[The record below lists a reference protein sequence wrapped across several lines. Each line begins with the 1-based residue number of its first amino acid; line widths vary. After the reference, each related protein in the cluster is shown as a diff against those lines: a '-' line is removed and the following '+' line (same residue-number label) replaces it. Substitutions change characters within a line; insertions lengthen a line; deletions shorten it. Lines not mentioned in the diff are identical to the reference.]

1 LAESDMEGLEPPLL
15 DQTWGLGQRTN
26 KREIM
31 ANATIEESVPLNSS
45 EEHPTKEKRSTD
57 EQEDDVEEKC
67 RVEMWRCFSK
77 VVEGGLHYMDSPD
90 GIMSLAKKTMFKMA
104 FHGGLTN
111 LWGGVMAI
119 PEARE
124 VKQCMT
130 AHTSC
135 VSYEILRREAQ
146 ETMDPTD
153 PMVTMYSKEETAEKE
168 DKEDNTKEKKRKKE
182 RLIINPEFVESMDTG
197 DGSLQYDEDYSI
209 NQV

>member
-1 LAESDMEGLEPPLL
+1 
-15 DQTWGLGQRTN
+15 
-26 KREIM
+26 
-31 ANATIEESVPLNSS
+31 
-45 EEHPTKEKRSTD
+45 
-57 EQEDDVEEKC
+57 
-67 RVEMWRCFSK
+67 MWRCFSK

-153 PMVTMYSKEETAEKE
+153 PMVTMYNKEETVEKE
-168 DKEDNTKEKKRKKE
+168 DKEDKTKEKKKKE

-197 DGSLQYDEDYSI
+197 DGSLQYDEDYRD